1 VEIYTVICCCLF
13 KQCSCTVLKKREV
26 LIIQVFVE
34 AELQERKEAIFCRLA
49 PFVNLVVYLRGHAD
63 GRVRLS
69 VVFEDHCFS
78 PLKSLLA
85 VSGLICREVF

>member
-1 VEIYTVICCCLF
+1 M
-13 KQCSCTVLKKREV
+13 
-26 LIIQVFVE
+26 IIQVFVE